1 MTMTIDPIFIATS
14 QRRAVGHKV
23 LQPLQRPVIAEVNL
37 FDISPVM
44 RHIESVI
51 QLQEPDRVI
60 SRFQL
65 WAPLFNNDSALE
77 SAERYERLIDLVMV
91 NVALFN
97 WHPSPAN
104 LAKDPIIFT
113 ALPLSL
119 TENLIEKLENK
130 PSFLVDSRWSLHQL
144 SLLARASILDD
155 LTST

>member
-14 QRRAVGHKV
+14 HRRAVGHKV

-60 SRFQL
+60 SRFKL

-77 SAERYERLIDLVMV
+77 SAERYERLIDLVMA
-91 NVALFN
+91 NVALLN